1 MSREAL
7 SLEISQVVSRVVN
20 GEAIDAKAQGAM
32 LAQRYPELG
41 MSGEMIG
48 EAIMRAASMVG
59 MIKSTPMPAAR
70 SAGEAH
76 RHAAPAARM
85 NGDPARTQAA
95 GLARSD
101 DGDLASAVDTKVGSL
116 ASGEAARSSGIA
128 NGQPSHEPVRAAATK
143 TRRSGPLAALRRAFL
158 RVLTGARPVA

>member
-32 LAQRYPELG
+32 LAQKYPELG

-85 NGDPARTQAA
+85 NGDRRGPRLPALHGPMMAISRPPSI
-95 GLARSD
+95 R
-101 DGDLASAVDTKVGSL
+101 KMGSL

-143 TRRSGPLAALRRAFL
+143 TRRSGPLAALRRASF
-158 RVLTGARPVA
+158 GH